1 MKHEHYNEI
10 VESDIMLGMDNK
22 HILTYGLSKDQNA
35 LLESTFGA
43 ENVFDVTGDIVT
55 LCTCP
60 AAAIVIKT
68 DILNIRDID
77 TLNHMFRDEYNT
89 AKILIPSEPE
99 NAAQGHEAGKS
110 SSWNK
115 RHTDSRDFNFFI
127 CIESDTVNMTETI
140 EEIKKR
146 YAIHEEYEKAVS
158 RMEHSLADIKDIFM
172 PETKEYEAK
181 INYIHKAADTYDKLT
196 KLMAHIPKLKIREK
210 VPYRYMLN
218 SVLLAAMQ
226 ASGILKEDIEYADDD
241 KIGYHRQFIAE
252 LTECIERHLD
262 AHVKQH

>member
-1 MKHEHYNEI
+1 MKYEHYNEI
-10 VESDIMLGMDNK
+10 VESDIMLDMDNK
-22 HILTYGLSKDQNA
+22 HILTYGLSKDQNV

-77 TLNHMFRDEYNT
+77 TLNHMFGDEYNT

-115 RHTDSRDFNFFI
+115 RHTDSRDFNFI
-127 CIESDTVNMTETI
+127 SCTESDTVNMTETI

-146 YAIHEEYEKAVS
+146 YAIHEEYKKAVS
-158 RMEHSLADIKDIFM
+158 RME
-172 PETKEYEAK
+172 
-181 INYIHKAADTYDKLT
+181 
-196 KLMAHIPKLKIREK
+196 PKF
-210 VPYRYMLN
+210 PYYHTRFALD
-218 SVLLAAMQ
+218 Q
-226 ASGILKEDIEYADDD
+226 ASSGVASN
-241 KIGYHRQFIAE
+241 GVTSIA
-252 LTECIERHLD
+252 L
-262 AHVKQH
+262 